1 MASAN
6 DLLTDGSRSKGGDLE
21 RTTTPTTNGSPCY
34 LKMIKNLMQDIV
46 ILLRGRVTV
55 VGRLSV
61 LMSGIF
67 CDCKKNVVFGCIGDF
82 VAKIRYCII
91 I

>member
-1 MASAN
+1 M
-6 DLLTDGSRSKGGDLE
+6 E

-46 ILLRGRVTV
+46 ILLRGMVTV

-82 VAKIRYCII
+82 VAKIRYYII